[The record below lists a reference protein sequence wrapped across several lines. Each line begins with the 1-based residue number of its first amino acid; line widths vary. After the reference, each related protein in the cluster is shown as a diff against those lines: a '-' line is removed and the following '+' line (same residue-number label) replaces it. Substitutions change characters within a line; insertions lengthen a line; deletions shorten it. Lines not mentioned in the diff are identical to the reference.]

1 MPTPAFAKSIATVSL
16 SGTLPEKLEAAA
28 TIGFDG
34 VEIFESDLLTFDGSP
49 ADVRRIAEGLG
60 LAITLFQPFR
70 DFEAMP
76 DPIRAR
82 NLDRAE
88 RKFDVMEALGT
99 DLVLVCSNVQAHAID
114 DPARAAADLAEMAER
129 AQRRGLRVGYE
140 ALAWGRHVKRWRQ
153 AWDIVQRADHPA
165 LGLIV
170 DSFHTLALDDD
181 FTGIAELP
189 GEKIFFVQLADA
201 PKLSMDV
208 LSWSRHFRNFPGQ
221 GQLPVTPFL
230 KAVLDSGYSGP
241 LSLEIFNDEF
251 RAAPARLTALDGL
264 RSLIHAEA
272 EAGYGPGLPEPPVC
286 DGVEFLEFAVDD
298 AARAA
303 LAALLVQLGFRHAGH
318 HRSKAVDLYRRGGV
332 NLVLNS
338 EEDSAASEH
347 FQMHGPSV
355 CAMAFRV
362 DDAQRA
368 MARAEALKCLS
379 WRERVGAG
387 ERRIPALRAPDG
399 TLIYLVNDDP
409 AGDDPAGRSIWE
421 DDFHMLPGGEEDAAA
436 GALTGIDHVAQAL
449 PFGRLDS
456 FVLFYRAVFGFLP
469 DSLWEL
475 PDPYGLI
482 RSRALV
488 SPGAT
493 AGRGVRLPLNIS
505 ESRRTAT
512 GRFVGA
518 TAGAGVHHIAF
529 SSPDIGPLV
538 EAGLAAGVPFLPIP
552 ANYYDDLAV
561 KHPLD
566 DDALAAL
573 KRRELLYDRDEEG
586 EFLHAYTDSF
596 GDRFF
601 FEVVER
607 RGGYRQFG
615 AVNAS
620 VRMAVQA
627 QLREDRWPE
636 RYLD

>member
-1 MPTPAFAKSIATVSL
+1 
-16 SGTLPEKLEAAA
+16 
-28 TIGFDG
+28 
-34 VEIFESDLLTFDGSP
+34 
-49 ADVRRIAEGLG
+49 
-60 LAITLFQPFR
+60 
-70 DFEAMP
+70 
-76 DPIRAR
+76 
-82 NLDRAE
+82 
-88 RKFDVMEALGT
+88 
-99 DLVLVCSNVQAHAID
+99 
-114 DPARAAADLAEMAER
+114 
-129 AQRRGLRVGYE
+129 
-140 ALAWGRHVKRWRQ
+140 
-153 AWDIVQRADHPA
+153 
-165 LGLIV
+165 
-170 DSFHTLALDDD
+170 
-181 FTGIAELP
+181 
-189 GEKIFFVQLADA
+189 
-201 PKLSMDV
+201 
-208 LSWSRHFRNFPGQ
+208 
-221 GQLPVTPFL
+221 
-230 KAVLDSGYSGP
+230 
-241 LSLEIFNDEF
+241 
-251 RAAPARLTALDGL
+251 
-264 RSLIHAEA
+264 
-272 EAGYGPGLPEPPVC
+272 
-286 DGVEFLEFAVDD
+286 
-298 AARAA
+298 
-303 LAALLVQLGFRHAGH
+303 
-318 HRSKAVDLYRRGGV
+318 
-332 NLVLNS
+332 
-338 EEDSAASEH
+338 
-347 FQMHGPSV
+347 
-355 CAMAFRV
+355 
-362 DDAQRA
+362 
-368 MARAEALKCLS
+368 
-379 WRERVGAG
+379 
-387 ERRIPALRAPDG
+387 
-399 TLIYLVNDDP
+399 
-409 AGDDPAGRSIWE
+409 
-421 DDFHMLPGGEEDAAA
+421 
-436 GALTGIDHVAQAL
+436 
-449 PFGRLDS
+449 
-456 FVLFYRAVFGFLP
+456 VLFYRAVFGFLP

-488 SPGAT
+488 SPGAS

>member
-1 MPTPAFAKSIATVSL
+1 MPSSAFTFKKSIATVSL

-28 TIGFDG
+28 AIGFDG
-34 VEIFESDLLTFDGSP
+34 VEIFENDLLTFDGSP

-60 LAITLFQPFR
+60 LEIAIFQPFR

-88 RKFDVMEALGT
+88 RKFDVMQELGT
-99 DLVLVCSNVQAHAID
+99 DLVLVCSNVQPAAID
-114 DPARAAADLAEMAER
+114 DPARAAADLAGMAER
-129 AQRRGLRVGYE
+129 AQLRGLRVGYE
-140 ALAWGRHVKRWRQ
+140 ALAWGRHVNRWRQ
-153 AWDIVQRADHPA
+153 AWDIVRQAGHPA

-170 DSFHTLALDDD
+170 DSFHTLALGDDPS
-181 FTGIAELP
+181 GIADVP
-189 GEKIFFVQLADA
+189 GNRIFFVQLADA

-221 GQLPVTPFL
+221 GQLPVRHFL
-230 KAVLDSGYSGP
+230 ESVLASGYRGP

-272 EAGYGPGLPEPPVC
+272 DAGYGPGLPAPPLC
-286 DGVEFLEFAVDD
+286 HGVEFLEFAVDA
-298 AARAA
+298 AAREQ
-303 LAALLVQLGFRHAGH
+303 LAGLLGTLGFRHAGR
-318 HRSKAVDLYRRGGV
+318 HRSKDVDLYRQGGV

-355 CAMAFRV
+355 CAMAFKV
-362 DDAQRA
+362 DDAARA
-368 MARAEALKCLS
+368 TARAEALRCVL
-379 WRERVGAG
+379 WRERIGDG
-387 ERRIPALRAPDG
+387 ERSIPALRAPDG
-399 TLIYLVNDDP
+399 TLIYLVDDKD
-409 AGDDPAGRSIWE
+409 ARRSIWE
-421 DDFHMLPGGEEDAAA
+421 DDFTLFPEEPS
-436 GALTGIDHVAQAL
+436 GPPILTGIDHVAQAL
-449 PFGRLDS
+449 PFGRMDS
-456 FVLFYRAVFGFLP
+456 FVLFYRAVFGFVP
-469 DSLWEL
+469 ESLWEL

-488 SPGAT
+488 SPDAETGH
-493 AGRGVRLPLNIS
+493 GVRLPLNIS

-512 GRFVGA
+512 GRFVSA
-518 TAGAGVHHIAF
+518 TSGAGVHHVAF
-529 SSPDIGPLV
+529 SADDAAALV
-538 EAGLAAGVPFLPIP
+538 EDRLAAGAPFLPIP

-561 KHPLD
+561 RHPLD
-566 DDALAAL
+566 DAALEAL
-573 KRRELLYDRDEEG
+573 KRRDLLYDREGEG

-596 GDRFF
+596 ADRFF

-607 RGGYRQFG
+607 RRGYRQFG

-627 QLREDRWPE
+627 QLREGARPE
-636 RYLD
+636 LYLD